1 MRPDA
6 ALWKRAARAYR
17 RTAMSAEMGRLRARE
32 LLESCRTLSEQR
44 ARELETIRM
53 ELEILYRRLKGN
65 P

>member
-1 MRPDA
+1 MS
-6 ALWKRAARAYR
+6 ALPWKRAARAHR
-17 RTAMSAEMGRLRARE
+17 RVGIAAEAGRLRARE